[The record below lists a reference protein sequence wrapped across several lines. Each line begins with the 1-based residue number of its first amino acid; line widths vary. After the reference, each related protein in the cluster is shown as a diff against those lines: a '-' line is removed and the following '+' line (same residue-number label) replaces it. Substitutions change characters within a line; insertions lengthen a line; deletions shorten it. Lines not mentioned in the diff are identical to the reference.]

1 MLKYIRE
8 NVRSAFDKAFEDALG
23 RFYSATDAEAMN
35 EQWHTMIKNEQ
46 FDLTGEEM
54 TSYYASLTP
63 KKAWRL
69 YNLENSVYPSL
80 PN

>member
-23 RFYSATDAEAMN
+23 RFYSTTDDQAMA
-35 EQWHTMIKNEQ
+35 EQWHTMIKNSQ
-46 FDLTGEEM
+46 FKINGADM
-54 TSYYASLTP
+54 TQYYDSLTP

-69 YNLENSVYPSL
+69 YNLEYSVYPTL